1 MCDGAPVSTSTE
13 ADEVKITF
21 GTGYITGACLFDDIC
36 IGDACTKGVFISSTD
51 ESSEPFGSFSFDGV
65 LGLALEGMAQGAGFS
80 MLSLLHQSNALQ
92 NPVFSVFLS
101 DSDEETSEITF
112 GEIKHEHMDG
122 EMLWVDVTGDT
133 GYWEVRI
140 EDITFNNV
148 PQQLCQDCKV
158 AVDTGTSQLAGPS
171 SLMTLIRQKLDTSSG
186 CKSTSE
192 LPKLGFV
199 IGNRVLNLMPSDYF
213 DQSTCD
219 LKLMDLDVPP
229 PKGPIFVFGIP
240 FLQRFFTAY
249 DNGMYSG
256 KKRVGFAVAKQRS
269 NVPQG
274 LIGFAEERAEE
285 RPPRVQSF
293 LRAAA
298 RSSRIQSIPA

>member
-1 MCDGAPVSTSTE
+1 MIGARTLVGAAAIFVHSFTTACATTTSSSVSVTLQRRVSTVAVTRDAHGLKTKKTQLGKKMAYYGTVGVGTPPQYFSVVFDTGSGNLIIPGSTCTSAACMSHHRFLQSKSNSTVRRMCDGAPVSTSTE

-92 NPVFSVFLS
+92 KPVFSVFLS

-112 GEIKHEHMDG
+112 GEIKYEHMDG

-140 EDITFNNV
+140 EDITFDNV
-148 PQQLCQDCKV
+148 PQQL
-158 AVDTGTSQLAGPS
+158 
-171 SLMTLIRQKLDTSSG
+171 
-186 CKSTSE
+186 
-192 LPKLGFV
+192 LPRL
-199 IGNRVLNLMPSDYF
+199 
-213 DQSTCD
+213 
-219 LKLMDLDVPP
+219 
-229 PKGPIFVFGIP
+229 
-240 FLQRFFTAY
+240 
-249 DNGMYSG
+249 
-256 KKRVGFAVAKQRS
+256 
-269 NVPQG
+269 
-274 LIGFAEERAEE
+274 
-285 RPPRVQSF
+285 
-293 LRAAA
+293 
-298 RSSRIQSIPA
+298 